1 MLVIIEIEEAYTKR
15 RHCVFVESSFVLSL
29 ERQFRI
35 EEMSRMFHTLKEISS
50 LLQAVFQCPLYDL
63 VESASGSNFNRADIS
78 SARHIPWLANP
89 IWAPSWLSSRRWG
102 RMQSRMTT
110 SALCATSFILSP
122 WGNRASL
129 SSNSGKIPSS
139 FNSSNVLLF
148 GIDRG
153 VHGHPSAIP
162 KCCSRRF
169 FVTIRGGL
177 GSTWCWIT
185 ARAVQCA
192 RWRSDA

>member
-1 MLVIIEIEEAYTKR
+1 MLVIIEIEEAYAKG
-15 RHCVFVESSFVLSL
+15 RHYVFVKSSFVLSL
-29 ERQFRI
+29 GRQFRI
-35 EEMSRMFHTLKEISS
+35 EQISGMFHTLKEISS

-63 VESASGSNFNRADIS
+63 VESVPGSNFNKAETS

-89 IWAPSWLSSRRWG
+89 IWAPSWLWSKRWG
-102 RMQSRMTT
+102 RMQSRMTI

-122 WGNRASL
+122 WENRASR

-139 FNSSNVLLF
+139 YNSSNVLLF

-153 VHGHPSAIP
+153 VHGRPSAIP

-169 FVTIRGGL
+169 SVTVRGGL